1 MELTDEEQLAQA
13 IAMSLNEAATP
24 AVTPPAAPPPA
35 VTVGAASSSSSSAEQ
50 PPPTTTETT
59 SAASSSASALATI
72 TAAPETALPETT
84 PPSTNEAPPAPQPAE
99 EPKPAK
105 KPPPKDTRFSLVK
118 PAEPI
123 SVNLLDSFVQ
133 RTLLPACLQVLDQL
147 ALSSPVP
154 SSSPEAVAGP
164 IASTGPVESSS
175 EPSASSAGAS
185 SASAV
190 SDAALRLTG
199 RAPDSGAGVA
209 AGAPAPTRLT
219 SAELKQALV
228 RVSELLITSLRR
240 YDRQL
245 RASAAEVASAQQP
258 TSLSTVS
265 SASVAGPSSTAVSL
279 ASVSAPQQTGEQ
291 SATESTGAAVSS
303 ETETAMDTST
313 APASSTA
320 QKPED
325 KAEEKWLELMVL
337 KANDVRDQ
345 LLQQLVNDLLSLLT
359 EIRVNS
365 ATAGFAGSGTSTST
379 SLSLPHLQSID
390 DNKRSAIF

>member
-24 AVTPPAAPPPA
+24 AVTPAAGPPPA
-35 VTVGAASSSSSSAEQ
+35 PAGAASSSAEH

-59 SAASSSASALATI
+59 SAPSASASATI
-72 TAAPETALPETT
+72 TAAPETAS
-84 PPSTNEAPPAPQPAE
+84 PSTKATDSATEAPPAPQPAE

-147 ALSSPVP
+147 ALSSPPVP
-154 SSSPEAVAGP
+154 SSSSEAVAGSIPSTCP
-164 IASTGPVESSS
+164 IESSS
-175 EPSASSAGAS
+175 EPSAASAGAS
-185 SASAV
+185 SATAV
-190 SDAALRLTG
+190 SDAALRLMG
-199 RAPDSGAGVA
+199 RAPDSGTGVA
-209 AGAPAPTRLT
+209 AGASAPTLLPP
-219 SAELKQALV
+219 AELKQALV

-245 RASAAEVASAQQP
+245 RASAAEVATAQQS
-258 TSLSTVS
+258 TSLS
-265 SASVAGPSSTAVSL
+265 SVAPSSTTVSL
-279 ASVSAPQQTGEQ
+279 ASASAPQQSGEQ
-291 SATESTGAAVSS
+291 SASTVAAVVS
-303 ETETAMDTST
+303 ETAMDTST
-313 APASSTA
+313 VSVSSTA
-320 QKPED
+320 KKPED

-345 LLQQLVNDLLSLLT
+345 LLQQLVNDLLSLLS

-365 ATAGFAGSGTSTST
+365 STAGFSGTGT
-379 SLSLPHLQSID
+379 SLSLTS
-390 DNKRSAIF
+390 N